1 MSESIFDR
9 IYNNWSYDGLTAAV
23 FLIALI
29 PLLWGSW
36 FPFSLLALVQL
47 IAYMGHQVEE
57 YFHDNFR
64 TFVNTKVAG
73 GREALN
79 RQTVL
84 FVNIVGIWG
93 VDLVVLYL
101 TRWVRP
107 GLCLIAVYLTLVNA
121 VVHLLMAAVNRA
133 YNPGLVSATLLLLP
147 AGAWGVWLTM
157 RSHQVS
163 RSDHLLGIGIAVLIH
178 LLLVLHILRRV
189 KLVKSAL
196 PAAAH

>member
-1 MSESIFDR
+1 MAESIFDR
-9 IYNNWSYDGLTAAV
+9 IYNNWSYAGLTAAV
-23 FLIALI
+23 FLVALI

-73 GREALN
+73 GREALD

-107 GLCLIAVYLTLVNA
+107 GLCLVAVYLTLVNA

-133 YNPGLVSATLLLLP
+133 YNPGLISAMLLLLP
-147 AGAWGVWLTM
+147 AGAWGVWLTL
-157 RSHQVS
+157 RSGQIS

-189 KLVKSAL
+189 KLVKSAV
-196 PAAAH
+196 PVAAQ